1 MPMRRWPEYFLQDL
15 HYALRTLCRTPGF
28 TAVAVG
34 CLALGIGANTAIF
47 TLINAVMLRELPVH
61 QPSSLVIMGN
71 PARVSSTST
80 GSERTDIYS
89 YPMFREIRERNQ
101 VFSGIFGSG
110 RCTQLTEG
118 VGDSNEHPRGRLV
131 TGEYFDVLG
140 VKPML
145 GRLFTAADDRTPGGS
160 PVAVISYD
168 YWERKYARDPGIVGR
183 NIVLNKSRFNI
194 VGVTPKGFQGEA
206 VGSAFDIWLP
216 VTMQAQANPGRN
228 FLDRRDICWLVLM
241 GRRKPGVS
249 FEQAKAS
256 LVVLVPQIL
265 REHPGL
271 AFSQTPEKIA
281 QQEIPVSPGA
291 TGISGVRQQASG
303 ALLTLMALV
312 GVVLLIACANLANL
326 LLARA
331 TARRK
336 EIAVRLAIGSG
347 RGRLIAQLVTES
359 LLLSFVG
366 GGLGVLFAIWASQ
379 GLLMLVS
386 NGPRLLPL
394 DINPDA
400 RVLGFTIALSVVT
413 GVVFGL
419 VPALRAT
426 RVELASTLKEN
437 AKSLAGAASGFSA
450 GRWLVV
456 AQVALSM
463 VLLFGAG
470 LFLRTLNNLETVDLG
485 YARNSIL
492 MAQVDPIASGYKEKQ
507 FPALCRELLDRIG
520 KLPGVKSATVSE
532 NGLFSGTESSD
543 TIKLPGF
550 TPRSDGDLQV
560 NYDRVGAGYFSTVGI
575 PILLGRGIE
584 ERDTEGAP
592 LVVVVNETMA
602 KFYFP
607 GQNPIGRQFTAGNP
621 ERSYQIVGV
630 ARDVHD
636 HDVRGKAG
644 RRYYQSAPQADE
656 AMSAFNFEVRAAG
669 APASLAKS
677 VREAIRGV
685 DSKLRV
691 LTIDTLNNEIGQTLE
706 SDRLVARLSAIFGA
720 VALLLASLGLYG
732 VQSYAVVRR
741 TAEIG
746 VRVALGA
753 RSGDVVRM
761 VLREAL
767 LMTAIGIA
775 IGIPLAAAAARL
787 ISTRLFGLSITDPLT
802 MITAALVMSLIA
814 ALAGYI
820 PAHRAS
826 RIDPMIALRYE

>member
-1 MPMRRWPEYFLQDL
+1 MVRWAEYLLQDL
-15 HYALRTLCRTPGF
+15 KYALRTLRRTPGF

-61 QPSSLVIMGN
+61 DPGALVIMGN
-71 PARVSSTST
+71 PARVSSTSI
-80 GSERTDIYS
+80 GSERTDVYS

-118 VGDSNEHPRGRLV
+118 SGDGKEHPRGRLV

-145 GRLFTAADDRTPGGS
+145 GRLFTEADDRTAGGS
-160 PVAVISYD
+160 PVAVIAYD
-168 YWERKYARDPGIVGR
+168 YWERKYARDPGVIGR
-183 NIVLNKSRFNI
+183 SIVLNKSRFNI
-194 VGVTPKGFQGEA
+194 IGVTPKGFQGEA

-228 FLDRRDICWLVLM
+228 FLDRRDVCWLLLM

-256 LVVLVPQIL
+256 LVVLAPQIL

-271 AFSQTPEKIA
+271 TFSQTPEQIA
-281 QQEIPVSPGA
+281 RQPIPVSPGA
-291 TGISGVRQQASG
+291 TGVSGVREQSSG
-303 ALLTLMALV
+303 ALVTLMALV

-336 EIAVRLAIGSG
+336 EIAVRLAVGSG
-347 RGRLIAQLVTES
+347 RGRLVGQLVTES

-386 NGPRLLPL
+386 SGPRLLPL

-400 RVLGFTIALSVVT
+400 RVLGFTVALSVIT
-413 GVVFGL
+413 GVLFGV
-419 VPALRAT
+419 VPAFRAT
-426 RVELASTLKEN
+426 RVELAPTLKES
-437 AKSLAGAASGFSA
+437 AKALAGAAGGRFSA

-456 AQVALSM
+456 AQVALSV

-470 LFLRTLNNLETVDLG
+470 LFVRTLHNLETMDLG
-485 YARNSIL
+485 YARGSIL
-492 MAQVDPIASGYKEKQ
+492 MARVDPISSGYKEKQ
-507 FPALCRELLDRIG
+507 IPILCRDLVDRIG
-520 KLPGVKSATVSE
+520 KLPGVKSAAFSE

-543 TIKLPGF
+543 TIKVPGF
-550 TPRSDGDLQV
+550 TPHAEADLQV
-560 NYDRVGAGYFSTVGI
+560 NYDRVGPGYFETVGI

-584 ERDTEGAP
+584 ERDTEGAT
-592 LVVVVNETMA
+592 VVAVVNETMA
-602 KFYFP
+602 KFYYP
-607 GQNPIGRQFTAGNP
+607 GQNPIGRQFRAGNP
-621 ERSYQIVGV
+621 ERDYQIVGV
-630 ARDVHD
+630 SRDVRD
-636 HDVRGKAG
+636 HEVRGKVS
-644 RRYYQSAPQADE
+644 RRYYQSAQQPDE
-656 AMSAFNFEVRAAG
+656 PVSAFNLEVRALG
-669 APASLAKS
+669 APAGLAKS
-677 VREAIRGV
+677 VREAIREV

-691 LTIDTLNNEIGQTLE
+691 LNLDTLANEIGQTLE
-706 SDRLVARLSAIFGA
+706 GDRLVARLSAIFGA

-753 RSGDVVRM
+753 RSGDVIRM
-761 VLREAL
+761 VLHEAL
-767 LMTAIGIA
+767 LMAAIGIA
-775 IGIPLAAAAARL
+775 IGLPLAAAAGQL
-787 ISTRLFGLSITDPLT
+787 IASRLFGLSVADPLT
-802 MITAALVMSLIA
+802 MIAASAVMAVVAL
-814 ALAGYI
+814 LAGYV

-826 RIDPMIALRYE
+826 RIDPMVALRYE

>member
-1 MPMRRWPEYFLQDL
+1 
-15 HYALRTLCRTPGF
+15 
-28 TAVAVG
+28 
-34 CLALGIGANTAIF
+34 
-47 TLINAVMLRELPVH
+47 
-61 QPSSLVIMGN
+61 
-71 PARVSSTST
+71 
-80 GSERTDIYS
+80 
-89 YPMFREIRERNQ
+89 
-101 VFSGIFGSG
+101 
-110 RCTQLTEG
+110 
-118 VGDSNEHPRGRLV
+118 
-131 TGEYFDVLG
+131 
-140 VKPML
+140 
-145 GRLFTAADDRTPGGS
+145 LFTAADDQTAGGS
-160 PVAVISYD
+160 PQAVIAYE
-168 YWERKYARDPGIVGR
+168 YWERKYARDPSVIGR
-183 NIVLNKSRFNI
+183 SIVLNKSRFNI
-194 VGVTPKGFQGEA
+194 IGVTPKGFQGEA

-228 FLDRRDICWLVLM
+228 FLDRRDVCWMLLM
-241 GRRKPGVS
+241 GRRKPGVG

-271 AFSQTPEKIA
+271 SFSQTPEKIA
-281 QQEIPVSPGA
+281 QQPIPVSPGA
-291 TGISGVRQQASG
+291 TGVSGVREQASG
-303 ALLTLMALV
+303 ALITLMALV

-336 EIAVRLAIGSG
+336 EIAVRLAVGSG
-347 RGRLIAQLVTES
+347 RARLVAQLVTES

-386 NGPRLLPL
+386 RGPRLLPL

-400 RVLGFTIALSVVT
+400 RVLGFTVAISVIT
-413 GVVFGL
+413 GVLFGL
-419 VPALRAT
+419 VPAFRAT
-426 RVELASTLKEN
+426 RVELAPTLKES
-437 AKSLAGAASGFSA
+437 AKALAGAAGGRFSA

-456 AQVALSM
+456 AQVALSV

-470 LFLRTLNNLETVDLG
+470 LFVRTLHNLETVDLG
-485 YARNSIL
+485 YARDSIL

-507 FPALCRELLDRIG
+507 IPMLCRDLVDRIG
-520 KLPGVKSATVSE
+520 KLPGVKSATYSE
-532 NGLFSGTESSD
+532 NGLFSGTESND
-543 TIKLPGF
+543 TVKVPGF
-550 TPRSDGDLQV
+550 TPHAEGDLNT
-560 NYDRVGAGYFSTVGI
+560 NYDRVGPGYFETVGI

-584 ERDTEGAP
+584 QRDSEGAT
-592 LVVVVNETMA
+592 VVAVVNETMA
-602 KFYFP
+602 KFYYP
-607 GQNPIGRQFTAGNP
+607 GQNPIGRQFRAGNP
-621 ERSYQIVGV
+621 ERAYQIVGV
-630 ARDVHD
+630 SRDARDHE
-636 HDVRGKAG
+636 VRGKVS
-644 RRYYQSAPQADE
+644 RRFYGSAQQTDE
-656 AMSAFNFEVRAAG
+656 AMGGFNLEVRALG
-669 APASLAKS
+669 APAGLAKS
-677 VREAIRGV
+677 VREAIREV

-691 LTIDTLNNEIGQTLE
+691 LNLDTLTNEIGQTLE
-706 SDRLVARLSAIFGA
+706 GDRLVARLSAIFGA

-753 RSGDVVRM
+753 RSADVVRM

-775 IGIPLAAAAARL
+775 IGLPLATAAGQL
-787 ISTRLFGLSITDPLT
+787 ISTRLFGLSVTDPLT
-802 MITAALVMSLIA
+802 MITAALVMSLVA